1 VGLSRSD
8 LLALMDAF
16 EASEW
21 TELVLTVN
29 ETRVELSRTGRP
41 PEGATPSPAV
51 AAAPASAA
59 PATPAAAP
67 PAPAAATPA
76 EPAAPAPGPAAAA
89 ASRRPHGLHEVL
101 APSVGIFYRAPEP
114 GAPPFVEEGRH
125 VGADDI
131 VCIVEVMKLMNHVK
145 AGATGV
151 VRAIHVENGAM
162 IEHGQILVTIEPD
175 E

>member
-1 VGLSRSD
+1 MGLSRDD
-8 LLALMDAF
+8 LLVLMDAF

-21 TELVLTVN
+21 TELVLSVAG
-29 ETRVELSRTGRP
+29 TRVELSRTGRP
-41 PEGATPSPAV
+41 PESAASAPSAAPAV
-51 AAAPASAA
+51 VSTPAAPPPKAAPAAAPA
-59 PATPAAAP
+59 PAT
-67 PAPAAATPA
+67 
-76 EPAAPAPGPAAAA
+76 EQRQGV
-89 ASRRPHGLHEVL
+89 HEVR

-145 AGATGV
+145 AGAAGT

-162 IEHGQILVTIEPD
+162 IEHGQPLVTIETD
-175 E
+175 A